1 MSDLISEVL
10 RNALLQHYTPDQLRG
25 RVSSL
30 YLAQVTSA
38 PALGNT
44 EAGAVAQLFSLT
56 TSVISGGLACVG
68 GALLLGALIPAVRHA
83 SLHPLGQDAAAP
95 SHA

>member
-56 TSVISGGLACVG
+56 TSVVSGGLACVG